1 MGRRGRGGGRRGPQ
15 AGHRQWWSVDV
26 GRGVRVGG
34 SGPASGPP
42 NPLRGLWDL
51 CCRIVVAF
59 LILWMLLMFLLKGC

>member
-59 LILWMLLMFLLKGC
+59 LILWMLLVFLLKGC